1 MSEGIGG
8 FAGKTAFVTGAGSGL
23 GLGMAQMLAASGAR
37 VVLADIDGA
46 ASATAARAIAAAGG
60 TASAVELDVC
70 DAAAFEDRFAAA
82 WAAHGRVDLL
92 FNNAGIGAAGD
103 ARDVD
108 LATWRRV
115 VEINLMGVIHGCHAA
130 WQRMAD
136 AGGGQVVNTASAF
149 GLLPGP
155 LYAAY
160 TATKHGVVGLS
171 RALRAE
177 GRDLGIGVTAVCPGF
192 VRTRILDNA
201 VMTGVDRARVEAAV
215 PFRFLE
221 LEPSVRTILRGVARD
236 RARVVFPWEIRL
248 LWWLDRLCPA
258 AVDAVSAAAAR
269 RYRKLGGR
277 ERWP

>member
-1 MSEGIGG
+1 MSHVISG

-23 GLGMAQMLAASGAR
+23 GLGMARMLAASGAA
-37 VVLADIDGA
+37 VVLADVDGA
-46 ASATAARAIAAAGG
+46 ACAAAASAIRAAGG
-60 TASAVELDVC
+60 SATAVELDVC
-70 DAAAFEDRFAAA
+70 DAAAFEAGFAAA
-82 WAAHGRVDLL
+82 WQAHGRIHLL

-130 WQRMAD
+130 WERMAA

-177 GRDLGIGVTAVCPGF
+177 GKDLGIGVTAVCPGF

-201 VMTGVDRARVEAAV
+201 LMDGVDRAQAEAAV

-221 LEPSVRTILRGVARD
+221 LEPSVRKILRGVARN

-248 LWWLDRLCPA
+248 LWWLDRLSPA
-258 AVDAVSAAAAR
+258 AVDAVSALAAR
-269 RYRKLGGR
+269 RYRRLGGR
-277 ERWP
+277 EP